1 MSREMIIVSE
11 EVQEALE
18 SARPVVAL
26 ESTIISHGMPFPE
39 NLATALDVE
48 QTVRSNGAIPATIA
62 VIDGKIRIGL
72 DSSSMQV
79 LATESNVMKLSRRD
93 LPYAVSERRNGA
105 TTVAATM
112 IAAELAGI
120 SIFATGGIGGVH
132 RGASQS
138 FDISADLIELSKT
151 PVAVVSAGAKS
162 ILDIP
167 STLEYL
173 ETFGVPVIGYK
184 SEYFA
189 AFYTASSG
197 IPLEMVMNTPD
208 AVARF
213 LHVKWALGLKGGVLI
228 SNPVQEQFQINE
240 AEMSSAIEKAMKEAE
255 EKGIKGKDVTPFLL
269 QKVKSISQGK
279 SLETNISLIMN
290 NAALAAQIASA
301 YSIISK

>member
-1 MSREMIIVSE
+1 MIVVSE

-18 SARPVVAL
+18 SAKPVVAL

-93 LPYAVSERRNGA
+93 LPYAISEKRNGA

-197 IPLEMVMNTPD
+197 IPLEMVMNTPE

-213 LHVKWALGLKGGVLI
+213 LHVKWALGLRGGVLI
-228 SNPVQEQFQINE
+228 SNPVQEYFQINE
-240 AEMSSAIEKAMKEAE
+240 AEISSAIDQAMKEAE

-269 QKVKSISQGK
+269 QKVKSISHGK